1 MCFFSRKKWS
11 RMAKLRAS
19 PLARSWT
26 ACGSCVSW
34 SQGTTRARTVWLS
47 SSPRP
52 AWPRRRRRPHRFS
65 AHRTATH
72 LPLLTTTMP
81 QPLAAA
87 AAQRRRPTSWRAGR
101 KCEHSANRRQ
111 RQQHL
116 QRQEYAAAQL
126 RLVRHQRLVEHLQA
140 HRWVLNVLSIIVWRR
155 AAHRGRWWRHRRRR
169 SRRLLTCVFLIL
181 LVCLNKNEKEQQLQF
196 DRAQFYSHSSLV
208 VCFVFSW
215 FSFEQAGNKTHV
227 KNLITHE
234 SILFNCNK
242 WKIYIISNL

>member
-1 MCFFSRKKWS
+1 MCLFLLCFFSRKKWS

-34 SQGTTRARTVWLS
+34 SPSTTRARTVWLS

-72 LPLLTTTMP
+72 LPLQTTTMP

-101 KCEHSANRRQ
+101 QCEHSPNRRQ

-116 QRQEYAAAQL
+116 QRQEK
-126 RLVRHQRLVEHLQA
+126 
-140 HRWVLNVLSIIVWRR
+140 
-155 AAHRGRWWRHRRRR
+155 RR
-169 SRRLLTCVFLIL
+169 SSTTTSSTSATCWTSTSASMSPQRSQHHRVTT
-181 LVCLNKNEKEQQLQF
+181 
-196 DRAQFYSHSSLV
+196 SSASRSMV
-208 VCFVFSW
+208 
-215 FSFEQAGNKTHV
+215 T
-227 KNLITHE
+227 T
-234 SILFNCNK
+234 
-242 WKIYIISNL
+242 